1 MDYFSVVG
9 RIPAADRILLQV
21 AVSSVLPEER
31 LLIRSVEEYPGIYHA
46 IARYGY
52 TDTIDHGADF
62 LSKILDQVWL
72 NLSTMPPS
80 LEPYANKAIN
90 PAAEAPP
97 PLPGGIPPL
106 ISPQPPA
113 SPQRA
118 SKPLSN
124 LQVKRVHDH
133 GDLSHPS
140 MLYVTVD
147 AKLKCKPSSSI
158 LKRFFVGG

>member
-1 MDYFSVVG
+1 M
-9 RIPAADRILLQV
+9 

-62 LSKILDQVWL
+62 LSKILDQV
-72 NLSTMPPS
+72 
-80 LEPYANKAIN
+80 
-90 PAAEAPP
+90 
-97 PLPGGIPPL
+97 
-106 ISPQPPA
+106 
-113 SPQRA
+113 
-118 SKPLSN
+118 
-124 LQVKRVHDH
+124 KRVHDH

-158 LKRFFVGG
+158 LKRFFVGGVYNAFAHLMVAKAHESWRLPREQVLELGVYLYV